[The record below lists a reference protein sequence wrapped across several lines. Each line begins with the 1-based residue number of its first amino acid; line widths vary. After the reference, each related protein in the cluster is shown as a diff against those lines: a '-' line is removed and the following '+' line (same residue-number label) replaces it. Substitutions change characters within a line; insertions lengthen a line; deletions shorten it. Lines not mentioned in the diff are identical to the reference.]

1 MGRENY
7 EIRRD
12 GTREFLVLT
21 GPWTHDVAK
30 AMRKAGLKDLRLS
43 HYTAWRDKSI
53 EFLRDVPFL
62 ERLDLWAVGIR
73 DVSPLYLLAN
83 LKCLSLNM
91 VTAAITFHH
100 FPELQDLRIAGYR
113 REIPFAS
120 LPALQ
125 RVDLGNWNAS
135 LYSEVFH
142 AKLLR
147 RLSISGYTG
156 RDLSQFHE
164 LESLEELGLGASPIE
179 RLTGASKM
187 PRLRRLALTLVNR
200 LQDLSGLEDCRSLTH
215 LSIEKAKI
223 LGKIDAISKL
233 NDMQELGLSDCPRLE
248 SIQPIRGLSKLRVIH
263 MSHTTRVAD
272 GNLSVLKILP
282 QLQHASFVD
291 RPTYN
296 CKNSEF
302 PKAYRL
308 GANIVSTS
316 A

>member
-1 MGRENY
+1 MGHLNY
-7 EIRRD
+7 EVRKD
-12 GTREFLVLT
+12 GTREYLVLS
-21 GPWTHDVAK
+21 GPWTPDVVRV
-30 AMRKAGLKDLRLS
+30 MREEQLKDLRLS
-43 HYTAWRDKSI
+43 HYTEWKDKSI
-53 EFLRDVPFL
+53 EFLREVPFL

-73 DVSPLYLLAN
+73 DISPLYELVN

-91 VTAAITFHH
+91 VTASIQFQR
-100 FPELQDLRIAGYR
+100 FPALQDLRIAGYR
-113 REIPFAS
+113 REVPFKS

-135 LYSEVFH
+135 VYSEIFH
-142 AKLLR
+142 AKHLR

-156 RDLSQFHE
+156 ADLSQFHE
-164 LESLEELGLGASPIE
+164 LKHLEELGLGASSIKS
-179 RLTGASKM
+179 LTGASQM

-200 LQDLSGLEDCRSLTH
+200 LQDLSGLEDCGSLTH

-223 LGKIDAISKL
+223 LRNIDAISKL
-233 NDMQELGLSDCPRLE
+233 NDMQELGISDCPRLE
-248 SIQPIRGLSKLRVIH
+248 SIRPIRGLSKIRTVY

-272 GNLSVLKILP
+272 GDLSVLKALP

-296 CKNSEF
+296 CENNDF

-308 GANIVSTS
+308 GGNIVSTL

>member
-7 EIRRD
+7 EIRKD

-30 AMRKAGLKDLRLS
+30 AMRETGLKDLRLS
-43 HYTAWRDKSI
+43 HYTAWKDKSI

-73 DVSPLYLLAN
+73 EVSPLYLLEK

-91 VTAAITFHH
+91 VTAPIQFQR

-113 REIPFAS
+113 REIPFKS
-120 LPALQ
+120 LPALR

-142 AKLLR
+142 AKRLH

-156 RDLSQFHE
+156 ADLSEFHE
-164 LESLEELGLGASPIE
+164 LEHLEELGLGASSIAS
-179 RLTGASKM
+179 LAGASRL
-187 PRLRRLALTLVNR
+187 PRIKRLALTLVNR
-200 LQDLSGLEDCRSLTH
+200 LQDLRGLEGCGSLTY
-215 LSIEKAKI
+215 LFVEKAKI
-223 LGKIDAISKL
+223 LRNIDALAKL
-233 NDMQELGLSDCPRLE
+233 GELQELGLSDCPLLE
-248 SIQPIRGLSKLRVIH
+248 SIQPIRGLSKLQAVYL
-263 MSHTTRVAD
+263 SNTTRIGDAD
-272 GNLSVLKILP
+272 LSVLKALP
-282 QLQHASFVD
+282 QLRHASFVD

-296 CKNSEF
+296 WKNSDF
-302 PKAYRL
+302 PKAYRTL
-308 GANIVSTS
+308 IC
-316 A
+316 